1 MLPIEIT
8 SDDVK
13 EKYLKK
19 RKPVRHKEIHPKHSI
34 GIINGLWA
42 NAMGQGG
49 IIPIQCNYF
58 PTGTFGFEINW
69 YARRCNE
76 RKYECSKN
84 TWLSINT
91 N

>member
-19 RKPVRHKEIHPKHSI
+19 PVRPQEIHPKHSI

-42 NAMGQGG
+42 NAMDKVVLFQF
-49 IIPIQCNYF
+49 NANLF
-58 PTGTFGFEINW
+58 PTRGTFLDLKLTGMQGDVMKESMNVAKHLVIN
-69 YARRCNE
+69 
-76 RKYECSKN
+76 
-84 TWLSINT
+84 
-91 N
+91 